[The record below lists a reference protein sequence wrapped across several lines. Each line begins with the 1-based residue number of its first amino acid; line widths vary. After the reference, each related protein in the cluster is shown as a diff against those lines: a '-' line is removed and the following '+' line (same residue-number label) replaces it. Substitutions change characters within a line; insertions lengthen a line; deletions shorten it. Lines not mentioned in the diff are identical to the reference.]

1 VAQAN
6 VKLTVNATQA
16 TSALKGVQNQT
27 TQLNAGVN
35 RLKTAIAGIGLTL
48 LARNAVTAASDFQ
61 ALQLRM
67 KVLTSEF
74 GEFAGAQ
81 ELVRKAQDKFN
92 LSIVEATR
100 GITDIF
106 ARLRPLNVSLGDI
119 ETAFFGFNS
128 VAKLAGLNAAEASAA
143 FTQLA
148 QALGSGRLQGDEF
161 RSIAEQVPGLLK
173 SVSDETGIATGKLK
187 DFASKGLLTSDI
199 LLRALAKSAKEGDD
213 KIKDIIDQSPAEAF
227 KKFNNAVLE
236 LQLNLGSKLVPLLAD
251 AAENTALLVDQ
262 IIKFTDSDLAQAVA
276 VISGIVLA
284 VKGLSVVAPI
294 AIGAL
299 VNFIGQVQLV
309 AIKSQIAAQSLTAK
323 GVAAN
328 FATVSVSKLSFALT
342 AFKIALA
349 KTGIGVAVIALGAF
363 VTKLI
368 EAINAQKEFNRLIKE
383 GEVSE
388 VETEISKLEK
398 EVSNLEKALSK
409 TNPVFDFFTNQFF
422 GLGGSDNITAQIAA
436 ANKKLT
442 ELRKRLAD
450 AKAEKL
456 TKEFEKAKEA
466 LEKTNSQLKDN
477 IEKSKLATDEER
489 KKFDINKKF
498 EELVKQFGI
507 FRAQEL
513 IDIEKANQGLKDK
526 NELIKKNN
534 EEANKLKEKF
544 KSIGEEIETSIK
556 DNLREAITGAQSFG
570 QAMTNVLNRIRDK
583 IIDAQLDRLIGQF
596 GENFGKSASKRGSG
610 KGIGGFVGNI
620 LGGLFGRRANGG
632 PVAAGKSFV
641 VGEKGPEILT
651 MGSSR
656 GFVTANDKIGGGSVS
671 NMVTVNVDAS
681 GSSVSGNNADAQAL
695 GAAIGAA
702 VQAQLIKEKRPGGI
716 LTR

>member
-1 VAQAN
+1 
-6 VKLTVNATQA
+6 
-16 TSALKGVQNQT
+16 T

-199 LLRALAKSAKEGDD
+199 LLRALAKSAKEGGD

-227 KKFNNAVLE
+227 KKFNNEVLE
-236 LQLNLGSKLVPLLAD
+236 LQLNLGSKLVPLLAN

-262 IIKFTDSDLAQAVA
+262 ITKFTDSDLAQTFA
-276 VISGIVLA
+276 VISGIALA
-284 VKGLSVVAPI
+284 VKGLS
-294 AIGAL
+294 IGIPVLISLKA
-299 VNFIGQVQLV
+299 NFIAMTVAAKIATGQLV
-309 AIKSQIAAQSLTAK
+309 ATKATLAATSVGFTS
-323 GVAAN
+323 AAAAVN
-328 FATVSVSKLSFALT
+328 

-513 IDIEKANQGLKDK
+513 IEIEKANQGLKDK
-526 NELIKKNN
+526 NNLIKKNV
-534 EEANKLKEKF
+534 EDADKLKEKF

-570 QAMTNVLNRIRDK
+570 Q
-583 IIDAQLDRLIGQF
+583 
-596 GENFGKSASKRGSG
+596 
-610 KGIGGFVGNI
+610 
-620 LGGLFGRRANGG
+620 
-632 PVAAGKSFV
+632 
-641 VGEKGPEILT
+641 
-651 MGSSR
+651 
-656 GFVTANDKIGGGSVS
+656 
-671 NMVTVNVDAS
+671 
-681 GSSVSGNNADAQAL
+681 
-695 GAAIGAA
+695 
-702 VQAQLIKEKRPGGI
+702 
-716 LTR
+716 